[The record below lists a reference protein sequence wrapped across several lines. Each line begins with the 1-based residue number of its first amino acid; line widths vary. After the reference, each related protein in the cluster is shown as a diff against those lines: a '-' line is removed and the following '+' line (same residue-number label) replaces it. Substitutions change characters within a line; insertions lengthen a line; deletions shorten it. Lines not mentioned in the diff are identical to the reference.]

1 MPNEAHIIALAGN
14 PNVGKSTVF
23 NTLTGLRQH
32 TGNWPGKT
40 VAAARGDLT
49 YGGERF
55 TLVDLPGT
63 YSLFPN
69 SAEEEIA
76 RDYLCS
82 GEAEAVLILADATC
96 LERSLNL
103 VLQTLEAADVP
114 AVVCVNLLDEAA
126 KKGIVL
132 DLPALSHALGAP
144 VVGTAASCG
153 EGLDKLRAALAAAV
167 REKPRQRE
175 TAVEY
180 PRAVERAVRVLE
192 PALAPFAREQSRF
205 YALRLL
211 EDDALF
217 FARFGADLPAL
228 AAERIGEVCVRARA
242 ELGELTGDALRDA
255 LVGALSAHAT
265 ALVRLCERRDETAA
279 QRRDRR
285 LDRLLTSRA
294 TGIPVM
300 LALFGAILWL
310 TVEGANVPSQL
321 LSRALFSA
329 QEPLRELLA
338 FLPPFWRGALVDGMY
353 RTLAWVVSVMLPPM
367 AIFFPLFTL
376 LEDVGYLPR
385 VAFVLD
391 RCFARAGAH
400 GRQSLTMC
408 MGLGCNACGVTGCRI
423 IDSPRERLIA
433 MLTNSLVPCNGRFP
447 LLITLL
453 TAFLS
458 GEAMLGASAG
468 LLASLVLSV
477 CVTLLVSRLLSATL
491 LRGESSAFSLELPPY
506 RRPRVGQV
514 LVRSLLDR
522 TVFVLGRA
530 VTVAAPAGLLIYLL
544 GNCTVGGTTLLAH
557 GAAALDPL
565 GRALGLDGMILLA
578 FLLGFP
584 ANEIVL
590 PILLMGYSS
599 AGTLVDGA
607 SLAELKTMLQA
618 NGWTGTTALCMLLFS
633 LFHFPCGTTTL
644 TLARESKSLKW
655 TLVGVALPTAVG
667 MTVCFAVHLA
677 ATWLKIGIQ
686 NVLSPMNYTICRR
699 KSTKR
704 GASRRLA
711 PLFSYAVTA
720 RGRRRRRW

>member
-1 MPNEAHIIALAGN
+1 M
-14 PNVGKSTVF
+14 
-23 NTLTGLRQH
+23 
-32 TGNWPGKT
+32 
-40 VAAARGDLT
+40 
-49 YGGERF
+49 
-55 TLVDLPGT
+55 
-63 YSLFPN
+63 
-69 SAEEEIA
+69 
-76 RDYLCS
+76 
-82 GEAEAVLILADATC
+82 
-96 LERSLNL
+96 
-103 VLQTLEAADVP
+103 
-114 AVVCVNLLDEAA
+114 
-126 KKGIVL
+126 
-132 DLPALSHALGAP
+132 
-144 VVGTAASCG
+144 
-153 EGLDKLRAALAAAV
+153 
-167 REKPRQRE
+167 
-175 TAVEY
+175 
-180 PRAVERAVRVLE
+180 
-192 PALAPFAREQSRF
+192 
-205 YALRLL
+205 
-211 EDDALF
+211 
-217 FARFGADLPAL
+217 
-228 AAERIGEVCVRARA
+228 
-242 ELGELTGDALRDA
+242 
-255 LVGALSAHAT
+255 
-265 ALVRLCERRDETAA
+265 
-279 QRRDRR
+279 
-285 LDRLLTSRA
+285 
-294 TGIPVM
+294 
-300 LALFGAILWL
+300 
-310 TVEGANVPSQL
+310 
-321 LSRALFSA
+321 
-329 QEPLRELLA
+329 
-338 FLPPFWRGALVDGMY
+338 
-353 RTLAWVVSVMLPPM
+353 
-367 AIFFPLFTL
+367 
-376 LEDVGYLPR
+376 
-385 VAFVLD
+385 AFVLD

-468 LLASLVLSV
+468 LLAALVLSV

-491 LRGESSAFSLELPPY
+491 LRGEGSAFSLELPPY

-607 SLAELKTMLQA
+607 SLAELRTMLLA

-677 ATWLKIGIQ
+677 ATWLKI
-686 NVLSPMNYTICRR
+686 
-699 KSTKR
+699 
-704 GASRRLA
+704 
-711 PLFSYAVTA
+711 
-720 RGRRRRRW
+720 